1 MPVPPEALTVD
12 AVTRTASAAL
22 LASPWP
28 TIDHLLPQA
37 IWTRLDELAA
47 QPAAADFVD
56 RSLEVLG
63 QAGYYG
69 MAIPTDFGGRGAS
82 ALECCALQAR
92 LAQVDAGLAIGLNMH
107 LFSAGVILEEYR
119 VKQDLSW
126 ALLEAVATQ
135 KRLIASA
142 FAEPGLGGSLLRS
155 TCRADRIHG
164 GYVVN
169 GLKTPCSI
177 VGRSDLICLQM
188 LDSDADADKNL
199 LVALIPSHSEG
210 LTVTRS
216 WSGMGMQHS
225 ESDTLKLEN
234 VFVPDDLV
242 FYRTRAGED
251 NDPVFVWGLCWFAVT
266 AVAIYIGLAAKAL
279 ELAATHLTRAKYAGG
294 QRTRAS
300 YPEFQASLGQ
310 AMDRYLLLA
319 NACKSVARSM
329 DERRDPPEAVLASAL
344 SLRASAVDIASLLG
358 DLAELCGGMSY
369 SLQAPLAALWRDAQA
384 ILYHPPTRLVCHQM
398 LGRQLLGQPTFY
410 ELVGMA
416 GDATDPP
423 AR

>member
-1 MPVPPEALTVD
+1 MNAMKD
-12 AVTRTASAAL
+12 AANPGTGAAL

-28 TIDHLLPQA
+28 DIDHLLPPA
-37 IWTRLDELAA
+37 VWARLAGLAA
-47 QPAAADFVD
+47 QPVAADFVD
-56 RSLEVLG
+56 RSLDVLG

-69 MAIPTDFGGRGAS
+69 MAIPSDFGGRGAS

-135 KRLIASA
+135 RRLIASA

-155 TCRADRIHG
+155 TCRAERIAG
-164 GYVVN
+164 GYKVN
-169 GLKTPCSI
+169 GIKAPCSI
-177 VGRSDLICLQM
+177 AGRSDLVCLQM
-188 LDSDADADKNL
+188 QDSDAAADRNL
-199 LVALIPSHSEG
+199 LVALIPAHSEG
-210 LTVTRS
+210 LSVTRT
-216 WSGMGMQHS
+216 WSGMGMQYS

-251 NDPVFVWGLCWFAVT
+251 NDPVFVWGLCWFVVT

-279 ELAATHLTRAKYAGG
+279 DLAAKHLAEARYAGG

-300 YPEFQASLGQ
+300 YPEFQASLG
-310 AMDRYLLLA
+310 AAVDRYLLLA

-329 DERRDPPEAVLASAL
+329 DERRDPPGPCWPRRCPCVPPPSTSPACWAGCPSCAAACPTACVRRWLRCGRMPRPFCITRPCGWYATRCWGGNCWASPC
-344 SLRASAVDIASLLG
+344 S
-358 DLAELCGGMSY
+358 
-369 SLQAPLAALWRDAQA
+369 
-384 ILYHPPTRLVCHQM
+384 TN
-398 LGRQLLGQPTFY
+398 
-410 ELVGMA
+410 
-416 GDATDPP
+416 
-423 AR
+423 